1 MGFFSQTCGFAVVA
15 LAAAAPLE
23 DRAKKPQSFLKEIGD
38 STWVLGNQIWNVTQ
52 NRQYA
57 NQLWYKG
64 KDRVG
69 QAVGHYVS
77 YSTDPI
83 L

>member
-1 MGFFSQTCGFAVVA
+1 MGFLSQTRCLAVAA

-23 DRAKKPQSFLKEIGD
+23 DRAKKPQSFLKEIGN

-57 NQLWYKG
+57 NQLWYNG

-77 YSTDPI
+77 YSMYPI
-83 L
+83 S